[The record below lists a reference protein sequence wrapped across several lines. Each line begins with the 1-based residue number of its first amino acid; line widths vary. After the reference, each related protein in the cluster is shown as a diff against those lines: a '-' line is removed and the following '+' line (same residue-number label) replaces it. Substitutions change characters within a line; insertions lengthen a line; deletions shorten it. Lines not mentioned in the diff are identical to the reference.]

1 MSRTQTR
8 LPLRPS
14 TNMSHTT
21 YVKHTGYQVN
31 IIHHESH
38 VSSNTNKQYSTIHMP
53 MSYSTPKPCGW
64 QRDPTRNPH
73 QLRGWVGG
81 KLSDS
86 VAFRSWSKS
95 ASSIGVRTACSN
107 TDAGPAVPAVATLLR
122 CTDGIPSAHVRNR
135 RNPFRPLSLAQSNES
150 EPVYRPIGLRHDR
163 LPVRRIFGLRGLPP
177 SAPT

>member
-1 MSRTQTR
+1 MYLGPKTR

-38 VSSNTNKQYSTIHMP
+38 VSSNNKQYSTIHMP

-64 QRDPTRNPH
+64 QCDPTQNRH

-81 KLSDS
+81 KLSCRRLPFG
-86 VAFRSWSKS
+86 ARSKS

-107 TDAGPAVPAVATLLR
+107 TDAGPAVPAVLIASALYRRHSVGTR
-122 CTDGIPSAHVRNR
+122 ARPSNSIPL
-135 RNPFRPLSLAQSNES
+135 LSLAQANNKS
-150 EPVYRPIGLRHDR
+150 EPE
-163 LPVRRIFGLRGLPP
+163 
-177 SAPT
+177 SQ